1 MWFDI
6 VRTEVK
12 VNPFRDYKTLLLS
25 STDDRQSL
33 ELLMKQL
40 DTGDKITYFT
50 YYLLIESSVVL
61 PHG

>member
-1 MWFDI
+1 
-6 VRTEVK
+6 VK

-50 YYLLIESSVVL
+50 YYLLTY
-61 PHG
+61 